1 MGGLLR
7 GCGMSRESSILIL
20 RVEGEEG
27 RSGERSGE
35 RRGVVVVVVVVVR
48 WLFFCSFAV
57 SSQFVGRWSNGAR
70 VVDAARTRRGAV
82 VGGPVEGVAG
92 DVEVLEGGDGEHTE
106 VGVGGELV

>member
-7 GCGMSRESSILIL
+7 GCGMSRESSIL
-20 RVEGEEG
+20 RVEGKEG
-27 RSGERSGE
+27 RRGE
-35 RRGVVVVVVVVVR
+35 RRGERRGVVVVVVVVVVR

-92 DVEVLEGGDGEHTE
+92 DVEVLEGGNGEHTE

>member
-27 RSGERSGE
+27 GAASGAASGEASSSSSSSSSDGYS
-35 RRGVVVVVVVVVR
+35 
-48 WLFFCSFAV
+48 FCSFAV

-70 VVDAARTRRGAV
+70 VVDAARTPRGAV

>member
-7 GCGMSRESSILIL
+7 GCGMSRESSIL
-20 RVEGEEG
+20 RVEGKEG
-27 RSGERSGE
+27 RRGE
-35 RRGVVVVVVVVVR
+35 RRGERRGVVVVVVVVVVR

-70 VVDAARTRRGAV
+70 VVDAARTPRGAV

>member
-7 GCGMSRESSILIL
+7 GCGMSRESSIL
-20 RVEGEEG
+20 RVEGKEG
-27 RSGERSGE
+27 RRGE
-35 RRGVVVVVVVVVR
+35 RRGERRGVVVVVVVVVVR

>member
-7 GCGMSRESSILIL
+7 GCGMSRESPIL
-20 RVEGEEG
+20 RVEGKEG
-27 RSGERSGE
+27 RRGE
-35 RRGVVVVVVVVVR
+35 RRGERRGVVVVVVVVVVR

-92 DVEVLEGGDGEHTE
+92 DVEVLEGGNGEHTE

>member
-20 RVEGEEG
+20 RVEGKEG
-27 RSGERSGE
+27 RRGERRGE
-35 RRGVVVVVVVVVR
+35 RRGVVVVVVVVR
-48 WLFFCSFAV
+48 WLLFCSFAV

>member
-7 GCGMSRESSILIL
+7 GCGMSRESSIL
-20 RVEGEEG
+20 RVEGKEG
-27 RSGERSGE
+27 RRGE
-35 RRGVVVVVVVVVR
+35 RRGERRGVVVVVVVVVVR

-106 VGVGGELV
+106 MGVGGELV

>member
-7 GCGMSRESSILIL
+7 GCGMSRESSIL
-20 RVEGEEG
+20 RVEGKEG
-27 RSGERSGE
+27 RRGE
-35 RRGVVVVVVVVVR
+35 RRGERRGVVVVVVVVVVVR

>member
-7 GCGMSRESSILIL
+7 GCGMSRESSIL
-20 RVEGEEG
+20 RVEGKEG
-27 RSGERSGE
+27 RRGE
-35 RRGVVVVVVVVVR
+35 RRGERRGVVVVVVVVR